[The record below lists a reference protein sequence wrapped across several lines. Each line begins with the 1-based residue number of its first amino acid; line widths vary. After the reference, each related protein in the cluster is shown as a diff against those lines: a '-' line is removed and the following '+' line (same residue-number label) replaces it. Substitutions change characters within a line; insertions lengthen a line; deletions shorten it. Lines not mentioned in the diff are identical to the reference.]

1 MSGRVDPADPIF
13 PAQTC
18 PECGG
23 GWPHTVSEPCAALT
37 LPFVAVGT
45 GKRKGTSGM
54 SPAPPVV
61 PIRAVKPASLCPVCG
76 MAPVDVVRS
85 RHELVQQADY
95 LCPGGHIW
103 QTRWTV
109 A

>member
-1 MSGRVDPADPIF
+1 MSTGGDLF

-18 PECGG
+18 PDCGDD
-23 GWPHTVSEPCAALT
+23 W
-37 LPFVAVGT
+37 
-45 GKRKGTSGM
+45 SGM
-54 SPAPPVV
+54 SPALSVV
-61 PIRAVKPASLCPVCG
+61 PIRAVKPASLCPICG

-85 RHELVQQADY
+85 QHELVQQADY